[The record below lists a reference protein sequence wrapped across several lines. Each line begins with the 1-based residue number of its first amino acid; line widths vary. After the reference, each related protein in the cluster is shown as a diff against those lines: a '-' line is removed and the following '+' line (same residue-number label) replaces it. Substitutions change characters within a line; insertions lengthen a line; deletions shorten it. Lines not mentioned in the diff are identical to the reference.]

1 MLSVNNLRLKQQDNF
16 SISVF
21 ILCIFKWFYAFNK
34 KKMSYKE
41 GVARIMKL
49 LQAVE
54 EDEENLRGENSE
66 SEDELEICDY
76 QSSTKQSGDESEDS
90 VSEDELPL
98 YNSICTVVGKGG
110 TTKWKT
116 IPPRQNSRTR
126 IHNIVT
132 HLPGVKSATKHAT
145 TPIEAWETF
154 FTEEMLQL
162 IVEYTNLEIQ
172 RIRGNY
178 PRERN
183 ANPTDIVELKALIG
197 LLFLAGLLRSYHVNT
212 ANLWA
217 VDGTGTNISMFIVG
231 AEIQVSS

>member
-1 MLSVNNLRLKQQDNF
+1 
-16 SISVF
+16 
-21 ILCIFKWFYAFNK
+21 
-34 KKMSYKE
+34 MSYE
-41 GVARIMKL
+41 ESVARIMKS

-54 EDEENLRGENSE
+54 EEEETLGGENSE
-66 SEDELEICDY
+66 SEDKLEICDY
-76 QSSTKQSGDESEDS
+76 QSGTEQSGDESEDG
-90 VSEDELPL
+90 VSENELPH
-98 YNSICTVVGKGG
+98 YNRLRTIVGKDG

-116 IPPRQNSRTR
+116 MPPRQNSRTR

-162 IVEYTNLEIQ
+162 IVEHTNLEIQ

-178 PRERN
+178 SRERN
-183 ANPTDIVELKALIG
+183 ANSTNIVELKALIG

-212 ANLWA
+212 ANIWA
-217 VDGTGTNISMFIVG
+217 TNGTGTEIFPCVLS
-231 AEIQVSS
+231 AEIQLSS